1 MAISGGD
8 GSIILTTKIDE
19 SGITKGTNSIK
30 TAFDKV
36 KTYLGK
42 VGTQIG
48 TGFQKVGN
56 SIKNTFQK
64 LGAYLKGLAG
74 QILGLLSLR
83 AFINFSREAGQMA
96 TQQEANVQRLIDIY
110 GEASQAVGDY
120 IDANARALGMSR
132 SAAAQFSAVYGN
144 LFSVWADQKTNAELT
159 AQYLNMTAVVAS
171 KSGRTVEDVQ
181 ERVRSGL
188 LGNTEAIE
196 DLGVF
201 VNIKTIEITDAFQR
215 IADGRSWEQLS
226 AYEQQQVRTMAILEQ
241 ATQKYGTTV
250 ANTTALT
257 RAQYNAAFQDM
268 QATWGQFV
276 NVVLMPVLKVV
287 TQIMNIIT
295 AGLRAIAGITG
306 KTIET
311 SQIQASSANDTA
323 NAIGGAVD
331 NQKDLTKATKATA
344 KEQKKMLA
352 NFDEIQILSAN
363 STGGAGGGTGGAGA
377 VGGGIAD
384 LGLTG
389 GGGTGGQEE
398 GISTMLA
405 TIMGIVGGAM
415 VALGVLLIWNGHIGW
430 GIGFIIA
437 GAATLGVSAVAVGNA
452 NIDFSKQFS
461 NIMAMVGG
469 SLLALGLVLFFKT
482 KSPIAHKIGLGM
494 IIAGAGVLAVSAVQI
509 AANQIGG
516 DIGDMLHGIVAI
528 ASGFLLAIGLIMLIS
543 GQISPLSI
551 GLVVSGAVGLATE
564 IALYPDAVKEALQG
578 WVGGVLAIISGAL
591 LVVGVVLCVCGIV
604 TPLSIGMIVVG
615 AVGLVAELALN
626 WNYVTEQV
634 TNFFQKNAGLIV
646 GVSIALI
653 VLGIIL
659 LFTGVGIPLA
669 IGLIVAG
676 GGALAATV
684 ALNWNFIVDKVKEVW
699 GKVKEF
705 WNTHI
710 APIFTAEWWKN
721 LGKKVM
727 NGLIA
732 GFEAG
737 INGIIGMFEKMINWI
752 VNGLNKIKF
761 DVPDW
766 VPGIGGKTFGF
777 NLQQVKFG
785 RVSIPRLAQGAV
797 IPPNREFIAVLGD
810 QKQGTNIEAPLQTI
824 VDAFNIALQNNGAG
838 QTVKEEHYYLSET
851 ELMTILHKLVKGGER
866 LQGPSLI
873 SGGVS

>member
-64 LGAYLKGLAG
+64 LGTYLKGLAG

-96 TQQEANVQRLIDIY
+96 TQQEANVQRLIDVY

-201 VNIKTIEITDAFQR
+201 VNIKTIEITDAFKR

-257 RAQYNAAFQDM
+257 RAQYKAAYEDM

-311 SQIQASSANDTA
+311 SKIQSATANDTA

-331 NQKDLTKATKATA
+331 NQEALTDATKKTA
-344 KEQKKMLA
+344 KEQKKLLA
-352 NFDEIQILSAN
+352 GFDDIQILSQNAAE
-363 STGGAGGGTGGAGA
+363 SGGAGAGTGA
-377 VGGGIAD
+377 VGGGFAD

-389 GGGTGGQEE
+389 GGGTGGQED
-398 GISTMLA
+398 GISTMLT

-415 VALGVLLIWNGHIGW
+415 VALGVLLIFNGHIGW
-430 GIGFIIA
+430 GIGFVIA
-437 GAATLGVSAVAVGNA
+437 GAATMGVSMAAIGGA
-452 NIDFSKQFS
+452 DLGIAEKFSS
-461 NIMAMVGG
+461 IMAIVGG
-469 SLLALGLVLFFKT
+469 FILAIGIVLLLKVPSAQPLA
-482 KSPIAHKIGLGM
+482 IGM
-494 IIAGAGVLAVSAVQI
+494 IIAGAGVLAVGVAQI
-509 AANQIGG
+509 AANKLGNEAKNT
-516 DIGDMLHGIVAI
+516 LHGIITIV
-528 ASGFLLAIGLIMLIS
+528 SGFTLAIGIILLCF

-551 GLVVSGAVGLATE
+551 GLVVTGAVGLATE

-578 WVGGVLAIISGAL
+578 WVGGVLAIVSGAL
-591 LVVGVVLCVCGIV
+591 LVLGIVLCVCGIV

-626 WNYVTEQV
+626 WNYITEKVTQ
-634 TNFFQKNAGLIV
+634 FFQDNARLIV
-646 GVSIALI
+646 GVSIALV

-699 GKVKEF
+699 DNVKQF
-705 WNTHI
+705 WNENI
-710 APIFTAEWWKN
+710 APIFTKEWW
-721 LGKKVM
+721 LELAKKCG
-727 NGLIA
+727 NGLID
-732 GFEAG
+732 GFEGAV
-737 INGIIGMFEKMINWI
+737 NGIIGMFEKMINWI
-752 VNGLNKIKF
+752 VDGLNKIKF
-761 DVPDW
+761 NVPDW
-766 VPGIGGKTFGF
+766 VPAIGGKTFGF
-777 NLQQVKFG
+777 NISKVKFN
-785 RVSIPRLAQGAV
+785 RVD
-797 IPPNREFIAVLGD
+797 IPPLAKGTVVPPNKKFLAMLGDNTKEHEIVSPISTMKQAFAEAMLEMGGNFGGGNTEVILEIDGREFGRAVVEQGNRENRRIGTRLVIA
-810 QKQGTNIEAPLQTI
+810 
-824 VDAFNIALQNNGAG
+824 
-838 QTVKEEHYYLSET
+838 
-851 ELMTILHKLVKGGER
+851 
-866 LQGPSLI
+866 
-873 SGGVS
+873 

>member
-64 LGAYLKGLAG
+64 LGTYLKGLAG

-201 VNIKTIEITDAFQR
+201 VNVKTIEMTDAFKR
-215 IADGRSWEQLS
+215 MADGRSWEQLG
-226 AYEQQQVRTMAILEQ
+226 AYEQQQIRTMAILEQ

-257 RAQYNAAFQDM
+257 RAQYKAAYEDM

-306 KTIET
+306 KTIEST
-311 SQIQASSANDTA
+311 EGISSS
-323 NAIGGAVD
+323 IGGAVD
-331 NQKDLTKATKATA
+331 NQEALTDAVKGTN
-344 KEQKKMLA
+344 KELKKSLA
-352 NFDEIQILSAN
+352 GFDEIQILSSNA
-363 STGGAGGGTGGAGA
+363 TGGGDTGTGA
-377 VGGGIAD
+377 VGGGVAD

-405 TIMGIVGGAM
+405 TIMGVVGGAM
-415 VALGVLLIWNGHIGW
+415 VALGVLLIFNGHIGW

-437 GAATLGVSAVAVGNA
+437 GAATMGVSMAAIGGA
-452 NIDFSKQFS
+452 DLGIAEQFS
-461 NIMAMVGG
+461 SIMAIVGG
-469 SLLALGLVLFFKT
+469 FILAIGIVLLLKVPSAQPL
-482 KSPIAHKIGLGM
+482 ALGM
-494 IIAGAGVLAVSAVQI
+494 IIAGAGVLAVGVAQI
-509 AANQIGG
+509 AANKLGG
-516 DIGDMLHGIVAI
+516 DIGKMLHGIIAI
-528 ASGFLLAIGLIMLIS
+528 ASGFLLAIGLIMLFS
-543 GQISPLSI
+543 GKITPLSI
-551 GLVVSGAVGLATE
+551 GLTITGAVGLASE
-564 IALYPDAVKEALQG
+564 VALYPDAVKEALQG
-578 WVGGVLAIISGAL
+578 WLGVILAVISTALLAI
-591 LVVGVVLCVCGIV
+591 
-604 TPLSIGMIVVG
+604 
-615 AVGLVAELALN
+615 
-626 WNYVTEQV
+626 
-634 TNFFQKNAGLIV
+634 
-646 GVSIALI
+646 
-653 VLGIIL
+653 GIIMCA
-659 LFTGVGIPLA
+659 TGHITPVSV
-669 IGLIVAG
+669 GLIVAG
-676 GGALAATV
+676 AVGLASVAVINWDFIVQQMQGTFGKIMAIVSAGLLVIGILLLFVPGAHGLAFGLIIAGAAGLATV
-684 ALNWNFIVDKVKEVW
+684 TAFNWDFVVEKVKEVW
-699 GKVKEF
+699 GKVKKF

-710 APIFTAEWWKN
+710 AKWFTKEHWAD
-721 LGKKVM
+721 LGKKMM
-727 NGLIA
+727 NGLIEKI
-732 GFEAG
+732 EAG
-737 INGIIGMFEKMINWI
+737 INKILEKFHNANIGKAIDF
-752 VNGLNKIKF
+752 VAGGLGFDIPKSIKI
-761 DVPDW
+761 P
-766 VPGIGGKTFGF
+766 P
-777 NLQQVKFG
+777 
-785 RVSIPRLAQGAV
+785 LARGAV
-797 IPPNREFIAVLGD
+797 LPPNKPFLAMVGD
-810 QKQGTNIEAPLQTI
+810 QKHGTNIEAPAELIKQMAMEAMLE
-824 VDAFNIALQNNGAG
+824 VGATG
-838 QTVKEEHYYLSET
+838 QTTKEEHYYLNET
-851 ELMTILHKLVKGGER
+851 ELMSIIYKLVKGGER
-866 LQGPSLI
+866 LKGNSLV
-873 SGGVS
+873 SGGAY